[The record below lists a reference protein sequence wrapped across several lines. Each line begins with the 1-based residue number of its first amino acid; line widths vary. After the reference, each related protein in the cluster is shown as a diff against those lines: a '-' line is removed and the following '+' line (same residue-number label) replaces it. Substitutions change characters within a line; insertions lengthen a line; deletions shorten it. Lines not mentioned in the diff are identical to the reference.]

1 MSLLDQFEM
10 NDMGNATYVLV
21 IRISRDRNLR
31 LLYLD
36 KEIYLKNLFKR
47 FKTDKCKRL
56 SIYFSKGQHLR
67 NDNVSSR

>member
-1 MSLLDQFEM
+1 MAFEVPPNYTRISFEMSLLDQFEM

-36 KEIYLKNLFKR
+36 KEKYLKIYLRGLRRINVNL
-47 FKTDKCKRL
+47 
-56 SIYFSKGQHLR
+56 
-67 NDNVSSR
+67 